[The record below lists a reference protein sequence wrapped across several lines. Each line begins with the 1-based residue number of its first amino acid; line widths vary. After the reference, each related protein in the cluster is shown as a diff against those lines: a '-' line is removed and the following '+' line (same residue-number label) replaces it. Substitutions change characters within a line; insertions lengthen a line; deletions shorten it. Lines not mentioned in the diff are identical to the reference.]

1 MTTHLEIETLSND
14 NNKSLFRSQRIKL
27 NGKEVITPLKS
38 IDHAKIRSSI
48 SLNDTAFGCNEIYR
62 QLNSAR
68 ISAYQE
74 DQYKHDQFSRAM
86 SNLIKNSSNDLNICL
101 IKFSPNNDNM
111 FPSQAETEF
120 LTDVAHSF
128 SDIVSMP
135 IVDIKID
142 RNNFSEYLNYL
153 QLYYK
158 TIEELN
164 NKPIMGMLPNLPREF
179 YPKLL
184 EFYLERQIH
193 SFCFDFAGRTP
204 DHLKLRPVM
213 RHLNTRQILGETL
226 IYGVNTRP
234 GRALKNA
241 TVVPSKDFIAFGF
254 GLDVLGENHAG
265 LKLPKEFFEKMKRAV
280 ANKQE
285 NKKRIFIKSNYGYY
299 KTGDENK
306 ILDLYPDDT
315 KVKLD
320 DILHDPRRLW
330 EKCFNMEQQSIETA
344 VIKKRLNSLDRNETI
359 LTYIKEKSHIKKEF
373 KHLESGPKNI
383 AQQVLRFDS

>member
-48 SLNDTAFGCNEIYR
+48 SLNDAAFGCNEVYR

-74 DQYKHDQFSRAM
+74 DQYKHDQFSRTM

-142 RNNFSEYLNYL
+142 RNNF
-153 QLYYK
+153 
-158 TIEELN
+158 
-164 NKPIMGMLPNLPREF
+164 F
-179 YPKLL
+179 
-184 EFYLERQIH
+184 
-193 SFCFDFAGRTP
+193 
-204 DHLKLRPVM
+204 
-213 RHLNTRQILGETL
+213 
-226 IYGVNTRP
+226 
-234 GRALKNA
+234 
-241 TVVPSKDFIAFGF
+241 
-254 GLDVLGENHAG
+254 
-265 LKLPKEFFEKMKRAV
+265 
-280 ANKQE
+280 
-285 NKKRIFIKSNYGYY
+285 RIFELL
-299 KTGDENK
+299 TA
-306 ILDLYPDDT
+306 IL
-315 KVKLD
+315 
-320 DILHDPRRLW
+320 
-330 EKCFNMEQQSIETA
+330 
-344 VIKKRLNSLDRNETI
+344 
-359 LTYIKEKSHIKKEF
+359 
-373 KHLESGPKNI
+373 
-383 AQQVLRFDS
+383 